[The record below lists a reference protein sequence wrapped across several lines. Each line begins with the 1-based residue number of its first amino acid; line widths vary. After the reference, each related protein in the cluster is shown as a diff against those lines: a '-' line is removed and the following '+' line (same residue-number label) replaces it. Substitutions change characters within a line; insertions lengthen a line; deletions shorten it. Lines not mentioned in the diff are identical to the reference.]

1 MTASELASTLRL
13 LEMQHG
19 DCDIFVNNYEIVKVE
34 YDDGDGTINI
44 IGQRYDDK
52 DRKIETR
59 LPYIWEGDVDG
70 SNTSKMYR
78 CKYRFHWW
86 QSWKYIHDP
95 QTKMPMLFESVEEV
109 NSKLNELGFELA

>member
-1 MTASELASTLRL
+1 MATEQLTLSDRDMTIKIE
-13 LEMQHG
+13 
-19 DCDIFVNNYEIVKVE
+19 
-34 YDDGDGTINI
+34 
-44 IGQRYDDK
+44 
-52 DRKIETR
+52 KIETR
-59 LPYIWEGDVDG
+59 LPLLWKGVIDG
-70 SNTSKMYR
+70 SNTSKRYR